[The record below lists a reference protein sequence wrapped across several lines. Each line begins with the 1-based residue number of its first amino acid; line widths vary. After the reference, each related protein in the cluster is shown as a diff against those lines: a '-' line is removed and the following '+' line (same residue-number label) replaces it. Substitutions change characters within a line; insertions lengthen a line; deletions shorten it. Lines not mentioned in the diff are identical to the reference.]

1 MAIISSKSSPEP
13 ERQNPPASHPV
24 APVTPAETDG
34 ESLLSPPLTSPVAT
48 SEQGTITKTGSTKN
62 STKSR
67 TSSNKTASKATSK
80 TSSKA
85 NSRPSQSSALDVN
98 LEVPLGELSSAVVPD
113 VTSASTGVSL
123 VEPVATAEEQGKQEE
138 TLRPQR
144 LADYIGQKDLKDV
157 LQIAIQAAKSRQE
170 TLDHLLLYG
179 PPGLGKTTLSLIL
192 ATEMGVN
199 CKITTAPALERPR
212 DIVGLLMNLQP
223 GDVLFIDE
231 IHRLPRVTEEIL
243 YPAMEDFRVEVTIGK
258 GQSART
264 RNLTLH
270 PFTLV
275 GATTRVGA
283 LTSPLRDRF
292 GLVQRLR
299 FYDLDELSQV
309 VLRTAGILNS
319 PITPEGAM
327 EIARRARGTPRI
339 ANRLLRRVRDY
350 AQVKQAGTV
359 TAEIAAESLE
369 LFNVDPC
376 GLDWTDRRLLAVMIE
391 NFQGG
396 PVGLDTLAAATGEDA
411 QTIEEVYEPY
421 LLQIGYLQRTPRGRV
436 TTAAAWKHLG
446 YEPPPTGQL
455 SLKLGG

>member
-1 MAIISSKSSPEP
+1 MSPSLPFGCLRMAIISSKSSPEP
-13 ERQNPPASHPV
+13 ERQPAPASSLVSAAAPVEPVADPGTASLPPATTSSRATRTKTTGKAKKSASSASPAPDPSAAAPLLQTANATAATTTNPPAS
-24 APVTPAETDG
+24 
-34 ESLLSPPLTSPVAT
+34 
-48 SEQGTITKTGSTKN
+48 
-62 STKSR
+62 
-67 TSSNKTASKATSK
+67 KA
-80 TSSKA
+80 
-85 NSRPSQSSALDVN
+85 
-98 LEVPLGELSSAVVPD
+98 
-113 VTSASTGVSL
+113 ASTTGTSL
-123 VEPVATAEEQGKQEE
+123 VEPVATVEEQGKQEE
-138 TLRPQR
+138 KLRPQR

-192 ATEMGVN
+192 ATEMGVS
-199 CKITTAPALERPR
+199 CKITSAPALERPR
-212 DIVGLLMNLQP
+212 DIVGLLMGLQP

-231 IHRLPRVTEEIL
+231 IHRLSRVTEEIL
-243 YPAMEDFRVEVTIGK
+243 YPAMEDFRVEITIGK

-319 PITPEGAM
+319 PITPDGAA
-327 EIARRARGTPRI
+327 EIAKRARGTPRI

-350 AQVKQAGTV
+350 AQVKQAGTI

-455 SLKLGG
+455 SFKLDG

>member
-1 MAIISSKSSPEP
+1 MLQA
-13 ERQNPPASHPV
+13 
-24 APVTPAETDG
+24 D
-34 ESLLSPPLTSPVAT
+34 
-48 SEQGTITKTGSTKN
+48 
-62 STKSR
+62 
-67 TSSNKTASKATSK
+67 
-80 TSSKA
+80 
-85 NSRPSQSSALDVN
+85 
-98 LEVPLGELSSAVVPD
+98 
-113 VTSASTGVSL
+113 ASTDEV
-123 VEPVATAEEQGKQEE
+123 GKQEDK
-138 TLRPQR
+138 LRPQK
-144 LADYIGQKDLKDV
+144 LADYLGQKDLKEV

-170 TLDHLLLYG
+170 CLDHLLLYG
-179 PPGLGKTTLSLIL
+179 PPGLGKTTMALIL
-192 ATEMGVN
+192 ATEMGVG

-212 DIVGLLMNLQP
+212 DIVGLLVNLQP

-243 YPAMEDFRVEVTIGK
+243 YPAMEDYRLDITIGK

-264 RNLTLH
+264 QSIPLQK
-270 PFTLV
+270 FTLV

-299 FYDLDELSQV
+299 FYELDELSQI
-309 VLRTAGILNS
+309 VLRTAEIFS
-319 PITPEGAM
+319 TPITEDGAT

-350 AQVKQAGTV
+350 VAVKFSGREINEA
-359 TAEIAAESLE
+359 IAAEALE

-376 GLDWTDRRLLAVMIE
+376 GLDWTDRRLLSFIIE
-391 NFQGG
+391 KFSGH

-436 TTAAAWKHLG
+436 ATPAAWRHLG
-446 YEPPPTGQL
+446 YQPPESQL
-455 SLKLGG
+455 TLVK